1 FLNALDCPDGG
12 AFTPVRSV
20 STTAQQAFVM
30 LNDPFVIRQCEHI
43 AARVSG
49 EAAAPREQAEVAF
62 ETILLR
68 KARADEAAKF
78 VTYIEQYGLA
88 NACQLLVN
96 SSEFLYLD

>member
-1 FLNALDCPDGG
+1 
-12 AFTPVRSV
+12 
-20 STTAQQAFVM
+20 M
-30 LNDPFVIRQCEHI
+30 LNDPFVVRQCEHI

-49 EAAAPREQAEVAF
+49 KAATPREQADLAF

-68 KARADEAAKF
+68 QARADEATKLAA
-78 VTYIEQYGLA
+78 YIERHGLA